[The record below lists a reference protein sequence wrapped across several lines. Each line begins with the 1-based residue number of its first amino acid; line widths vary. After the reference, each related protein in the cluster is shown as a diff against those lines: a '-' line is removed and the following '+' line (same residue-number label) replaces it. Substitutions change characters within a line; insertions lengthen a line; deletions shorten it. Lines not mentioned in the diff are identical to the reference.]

1 MKRYLIYSTSLA
13 LAWCFVHGTVS
24 IQNFLVGLLLA
35 LIVIWPLRRF
45 YSFRKETSLRKYMR
59 KIPDQLKFFWMLI
72 IEIIKANIMVAKIVL
87 QPKIDIKP
95 GIIAVPIRTKTDAGI
110 TALANTI
117 TLTPGTLTIDVSNDR
132 SVLYVHAI
140 DTSDPEGLRE
150 FIREDIEKYV
160 LEAFE

>member
-1 MKRYLIYSTSLA
+1 MKRYMVYSTSLA

-24 IQNFLVGLLLA
+24 IQNFLAGFLLA
-35 LIVIWPLRRF
+35 FIVIWPLRKF
-45 YSFRKETSLRKYMR
+45 YSFNKELSLGKYIR
-59 KIPDQLKFFWMLI
+59 KIPAQLRFFWMLT

-95 GIIAVPIRTKTDAGI
+95 GVIAVPIRTKTDMGI

-117 TLTPGTLTIDVSNDR
+117 TLTPGTLTIDVSDDK

-140 DTSDPEGLRE
+140 DTSDPEGLLE